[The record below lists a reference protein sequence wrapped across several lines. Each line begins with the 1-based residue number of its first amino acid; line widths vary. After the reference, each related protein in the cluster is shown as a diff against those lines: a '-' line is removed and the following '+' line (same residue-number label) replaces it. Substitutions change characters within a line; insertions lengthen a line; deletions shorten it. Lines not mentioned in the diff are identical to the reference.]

1 VTYIIVLL
9 VLLAIIALYIRNQK
23 SRTGTQ
29 TEAIGSGPLPY
40 MKKDYLL
47 TRAERAFY
55 DVLMIALA
63 GRYNV
68 FAKVRMLDLF
78 YLPKGTKNRMGW
90 NGRIIQKHVDFV
102 ICDPKTLG
110 PVTCIELDDASH
122 DVEERQERDAF
133 IDKVFEASGLK
144 LHHVRA
150 AISYDPGAIKTM
162 IGIPS

>member
-1 VTYIIVLL
+1 MTYIIILL

-23 SRTGTQ
+23 SRTGSQ
-29 TEAIGSGPLPY
+29 IAEIGSGPLPY
-40 MKKDYLL
+40 LKKDYLL
-47 TRAERAFY
+47 TKAERAFY
-55 DVLMIALA
+55 DVLSIALA

-78 YLPKGTKNRMGW
+78 YLPKGTKNRTGW

-102 ICDPKTLG
+102 VCDPKTLG
-110 PVTCIELDDASH
+110 PVACIELDDASH

-133 IDKVFEASGLK
+133 IDKVFEAAGLK

-150 AISYDPGAIKTM
+150 AISYDPKAIQTM
-162 IGIPS
+162 IGIPA

>member
-1 VTYIIVLL
+1 VTYIVVLL
-9 VLLAIIALYIRNQK
+9 VVLVIVGLYMHNQK
-23 SRTGTQ
+23 SRVATQ
-29 TEAIGSGPLPY
+29 TAEIGSGPLPY

-47 TRAERAFY
+47 TRAARAFY
-55 DVLMIALA
+55 DVLLVALA
-63 GRYNV
+63 GRYDV

-122 DVEERQERDAF
+122 EMEERQERDAF
-133 IDKVFEASGLK
+133 VDKVRFA
-144 LHHVRA
+144 
-150 AISYDPGAIKTM
+150 M
-162 IGIPS
+162 IRLIV

>member
-1 VTYIIVLL
+1 VTNIVVLL
-9 VLLAIIALYIRNQK
+9 VVLAIIALYLRNQK
-23 SRTGTQ
+23 SRTGAQ
-29 TEAIGSGPLPY
+29 TTETGSGPLPY

-47 TRAERAFY
+47 SKGERAFY
-55 DVLMIALA
+55 DVLLTALA

-110 PVTCIELDDASH
+110 PVACIELDDASH
-122 DVEERQERDAF
+122 DSEERQERDAF
-133 IDKVFEASGLK
+133 IDKVFDAAGLK
-144 LHHVRA
+144 LLHVRA
-150 AISYDPGAIKTM
+150 AISYDPHAIIRM
-162 IGIPS
+162 IGVPS

>member
-1 VTYIIVLL
+1 MLL
-9 VLLAIIALYIRNQK
+9 
-23 SRTGTQ
+23 
-29 TEAIGSGPLPY
+29 
-40 MKKDYLL
+40 
-47 TRAERAFY
+47 
-55 DVLMIALA
+55 IALA

-122 DVEERQERDAF
+122 
-133 IDKVFEASGLK
+133 EARNGKKGTPSSTRFLK
-144 LHHVRA
+144 RRV
-150 AISYDPGAIKTM
+150 
-162 IGIPS
+162 

>member
-1 VTYIIVLL
+1 VTYTVILL
-9 VLLAIIALYIRNQK
+9 VVLAIVALYLHKQK
-23 SRTGTQ
+23 SRTDSQIAET
-29 TEAIGSGPLPY
+29 GSGPLPY
-40 MKKDYLL
+40 MKKDYL
-47 TRAERAFY
+47 
-55 DVLMIALA
+55 
-63 GRYNV
+63 V

-122 DVEERQERDAF
+122 ETDERQERDAF
-133 IDKVFEASGLK
+133 IDKVFEAAGLK
-144 LHHVRA
+144 LLHVRA
-150 AISYDPGAIKTM
+150 AISYDPQAINMM